1 MPPRRKAP
9 ETQASD
15 FAWRLGLAL
24 RRRREEL
31 GFSQE
36 YVAERADISAKY
48 LGRIERAEV
57 NAGIDTIERV
67 VSALTSRRTSRISK
81 TWTSR
86 MIARIDDIQAALAN
100 IKKWLESTAADAW

>member
-1 MPPRRKAP
+1 MPPRKKAP

-15 FAWRLGLAL
+15 FAWRLGSAL

-36 YVAERADISAKY
+36 YVAERAGVSTKY

-57 NAGIDTIERV
+57 NAGIDNIERV
-67 VSALTSRRTSRISK
+67 VSALTPRRPSRISK

-86 MIARIDDIQAALAN
+86 MIARIDDIQAALTN
-100 IKKWLESTAADAW
+100 IKKWLESTGDDAW